1 MGAEIKKVISQALM
15 TKIALLKINGP
26 PIKNMPLQPQKAGRS
41 SKVKQNK
48 IYEDSIF
55 GANLENLPLIHI

>member
-1 MGAEIKKVISQALM
+1 MGAEIKVISQALM

-26 PIKNMPLQPQKAGRS
+26 PIKKHAAAASKAGLS

-48 IYEDSIF
+48 ICEDSIF